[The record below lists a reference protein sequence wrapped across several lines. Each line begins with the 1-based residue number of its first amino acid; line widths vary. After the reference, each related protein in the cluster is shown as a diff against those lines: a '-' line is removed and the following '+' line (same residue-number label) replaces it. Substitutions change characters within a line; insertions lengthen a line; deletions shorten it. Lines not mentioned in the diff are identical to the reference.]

1 MYDLTQRRLKI
12 LNELQ
17 RSQVEYQKQ
26 LVQAAIKDREYR
38 KLYSQE
44 LLIQRENKV
53 PVSILI
59 DVCRGKE
66 EISKARMESN
76 IAEGLAKALLEK
88 INILKIEIRIIEDEI
103 AAIRQGR

>member
-1 MYDLTQRRLKI
+1 MYELTQRRLKI

-26 LVQAAIKDREYR
+26 LVESATKDREYR
-38 KLYSQE
+38 KLYSQA
-44 LLIQRENKV
+44 LLTEREKGV
-53 PVSILI
+53 QVSILT